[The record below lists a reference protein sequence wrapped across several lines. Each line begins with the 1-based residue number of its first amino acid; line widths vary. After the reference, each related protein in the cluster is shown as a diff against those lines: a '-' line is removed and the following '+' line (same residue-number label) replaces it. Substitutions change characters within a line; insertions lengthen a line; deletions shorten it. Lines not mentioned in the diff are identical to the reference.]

1 MENDY
6 RRMISQIAR
15 VGWTSKNSWCNKI
28 TNHLAFENSY
38 DGILLIDSN
47 QKIRCV
53 NSSFQALYG
62 IADPTLLIGKSFFDI
77 FSSKYQ
83 KTVFSV
89 MELFGFT
96 RNSTQPIEVEIYNH
110 DNHLI
115 PVWIW
120 FAGATKYGNV
130 MTFLYIRDISD
141 WKKSQ
146 SFLTQAN
153 LELGD
158 AYRDTLEGW
167 GRALELRDHETQG
180 HTRRVTEGTVQ
191 LALKLNIS
199 VESIVNMRYGA
210 MLHDIGKVAIPD
222 AILLKPGPLD
232 AAEWQVMR
240 MHPVYAKEM
249 LSPINFL
256 KAAITIPYL
265 HHEKWDGT
273 GYPTGLKGENIPI
286 EARIFTIIDV
296 WDALLS
302 DRPYRKG
309 WAAEKVLQYIEDN
322 KEIYFDPEIVTIF
335 LAMQK

>member
-1 MENDY
+1 MV
-6 RRMISQIAR
+6 SQISRIWAA
-15 VGWTSKNSWCNKI
+15 KYSWGKKL
-28 TNHLAFENSY
+28 TNHPVYRNSY

-53 NSSFQALYG
+53 NPSFQALYG
-62 IADPTLLIGKSFFDI
+62 IADPTILIGKSFFEI

-83 KTVFSV
+83 KNVFS
-89 MELFGFT
+89 MLEFFEITG
-96 RNSTQPIEVEIYNH
+96 SPTQPIEAEVFDHN
-110 DNHLI
+110 NHLI

-120 FAGATKYGNV
+120 FVGTGSSHSKK
-130 MTFLYIRDISD
+130 TFVYVRDISD
-141 WKKSQ
+141 WKNSQ

-167 GRALELRDHETQG
+167 GRALEMRDHETQG
-180 HTRRVTEGTVQ
+180 HTRRVTDGTVQ

-199 VESIVNMRYGA
+199 VERIVNLRYGA
-210 MLHDIGKVAIPD
+210 LLHDIGKIAIPD

-232 AAEWQVMR
+232 SAEWKVMK
-240 MHPVYAKEM
+240 MHPVYAREM
-249 LSPINFL
+249 LLPINFL
-256 KAAITIPYL
+256 RSATTIPFY

-273 GYPTGLKGENIPI
+273 GYPVGLKGENIPI
-286 EARIFTIIDV
+286 EARIFTVIDV

-309 WAAEKVLQYIEDN
+309 WAKGKVLQYIEDN
-322 KEIYFDPEIVTIF
+322 KGIYFDPEIADIF
-335 LAMQK
+335 LDIQD